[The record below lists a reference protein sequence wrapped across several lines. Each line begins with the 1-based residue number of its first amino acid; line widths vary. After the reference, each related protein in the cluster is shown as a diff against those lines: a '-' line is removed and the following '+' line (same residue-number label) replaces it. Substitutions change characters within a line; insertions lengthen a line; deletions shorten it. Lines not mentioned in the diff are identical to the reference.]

1 MSLKNNLCKNIEYI
15 VDSFLN
21 QKINIR
27 TDNPILEG
35 ILIKPE
41 KKTESIIFID
51 SKGKN
56 SIRCYFINNFQLKK
70 MKKLKLL
77 ILDLIY
83 F

>member
-41 KKTESIIFID
+41 KKQ
-51 SKGKN
+51 KV
-56 SIRCYFINNFQLKK
+56 
-70 MKKLKLL
+70 
-77 ILDLIY
+77 
-83 F
+83 

>member
-41 KKTESIIFID
+41 KF
-51 SKGKN
+51 N
-56 SIRCYFINNFQLKK
+56 K
-70 MKKLKLL
+70 MLFYK
-77 ILDLIY
+77 
-83 F
+83 